1 MHKGFYGY
9 QRGNVETRYTV
20 EYIDDEKSWKLFLKA
35 QRTDNDIEPWE
46 VYKKRVYDN
55 ISEAISFFIIKYM
68 HTSTYDIQMV
78 EEISLDGEVILE
90 QHIEP
95 IPTFSYCLRK
105 VVNDDLLKQHEK
117 LVDCYEADELEIGY
131 YKRFI
136 RHFHAEETFKQ
147 WKEGETL

>member
-9 QRGNVETRYTV
+9 QRGKVETRYTV
-20 EYIDDEKSWKLFLKA
+20 EYIDDEPSWNLFLKA

-46 VYKKRVYDN
+46 TYKKRVYDN
-55 ISEAISFFIIKYM
+55 ISEAMSFFVVKYM
-68 HTSTYDIQMV
+68 HEGTYDIQMV

-95 IPTFSYCLRK
+95 IPIFAYTLRE
-105 VVNDDLLKQHEK
+105 VVNDGLLKQREELLKSH
-117 LVDCYEADELEIGY
+117 EADELEIGY

-136 RHFHAEETFKQ
+136 RHYHAEKMFKQ
-147 WKEGETL
+147 WEKGETQ